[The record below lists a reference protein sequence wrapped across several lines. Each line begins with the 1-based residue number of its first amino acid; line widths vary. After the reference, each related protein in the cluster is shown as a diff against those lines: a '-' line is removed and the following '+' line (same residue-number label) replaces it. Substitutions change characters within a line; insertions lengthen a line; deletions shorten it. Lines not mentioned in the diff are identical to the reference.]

1 MDRTSAWRLARGDRR
16 EYRRP
21 LSEATRTRAYVPQ
34 KLVNQL
40 TFSRRPHRLLLHP
53 CCLLLSISNLSTFPY
68 PSQALQQQ
76 YKHCHIGLCSDVIF
90 TTGFTLPAM
99 FSFLFFPSLFLRP
112 FPRSHHYCLSPC
124 PCFHLLS
131 ISNLSTFSIRR
142 NESTRTHIGLCSYA
156 IFTTRLIVPPILF
169 LLSFSFLPS
178 SCAPL
183 RVLTSSSSPLAP
195 SSPRAT

>member
-21 LSEATRTRAYVPQ
+21 LSEAMRTRAYVPQ

-90 TTGFTLPAM
+90 TTGHVFFPILSFPLLAPLPA
-99 FSFLFFPSLFLRP
+99 FSSLLPLALSLLSSLIHLEFIYIFHPSQRIHTHTYWSLFLCYFYHTPHCPSYSLSALLFFPSLLLRP
-112 FPRSHHYCLSPC
+112 SPRSHVVLISSGSI
-124 PCFHLLS
+124 FAAGHLM
-131 ISNLSTFSIRR
+131 
-142 NESTRTHIGLCSYA
+142 
-156 IFTTRLIVPPILF
+156 
-169 LLSFSFLPS
+169 
-178 SCAPL
+178 
-183 RVLTSSSSPLAP
+183 
-195 SSPRAT
+195 